1 MTYQIK
7 VEYAEEKWRSFLI
20 NVSDVKNESYSF
32 CNLVADI
39 VRRCPSLSYLT
50 TTTMRLRY
58 MDDEGNYVNIDYG
71 DEIGYKDMWTNAVSV
86 QDREYKRIK
95 LKASELNS
103 PYLNEAATRTRR
115 NSNRLHVDTGDIAEM
130 Y

>member
-1 MTYQIK
+1 
-7 VEYAEEKWRSFLI
+7 
-20 NVSDVKNESYSF
+20 
-32 CNLVADI
+32 
-39 VRRCPSLSYLT
+39 
-50 TTTMRLRY
+50 MRLRY

-71 DEIGYKDMWTNAVSV
+71 DESGYKDMWTNAVSV

-130 Y
+130 YTDITHTANRDGIRKQLDMVSHSNEVLSCCATTAKRPFSKIFEY